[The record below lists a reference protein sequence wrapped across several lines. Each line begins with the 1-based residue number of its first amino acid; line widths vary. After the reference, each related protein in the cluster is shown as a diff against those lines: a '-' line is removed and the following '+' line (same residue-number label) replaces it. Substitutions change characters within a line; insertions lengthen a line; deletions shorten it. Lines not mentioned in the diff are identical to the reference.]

1 MDSANPTFNSDQ
13 KSRLLQ
19 SLRTRNKTL
28 IIIFFSLII
37 VLALIIG
44 VMITSYVHESNFRS
58 VNRSPAIRAFC
69 SPSRSQFSC
78 IDSLSSTINKLRPD
92 SDPSTIFLLSLE
104 TSVERLSGVVSP
116 LSDGTRP
123 EPSDCLNSS
132 ALAAGQLGKALDVFR
147 VKSKRVTV
155 VPTMRRRDLRRW
167 IGAAAEDLARCVGGG
182 VGKARSKDLDRLIEV
197 SELVGYCKEFLA
209 NSDFAIEKFR
219 WYLASD
225 RSSRDRIVEDL
236 LTVSLFGLQYFV
248 LVLLFCLLLRIY

>member
-19 SLRTRNKTL
+19 SLRSRNRIL
-28 IIIFFSLII
+28 IISLII
-37 VLALIIG
+37 VLALIIC
-44 VMITSYVHESNFRS
+44 VMITSYVHQSNFRS

-78 IDSLSSTINKLRPD
+78 IDSLSSTFINKLRPD
-92 SDPSTIFLLSLE
+92 SDPNSIFLLSLE
-104 TSVERLSGVVSP
+104 TSVERLSVVISP
-116 LSDGTRP
+116 PSDGTRP
-123 EPSDCLNSS
+123 ESSDCLNLS
-132 ALAAGQLGKALDVFR
+132 ALALGQLGKALDAFR

-167 IGAAAEDLARCVGGG
+167 IAAAAEDLARCVGGG
-182 VGKARSKDLDRLIEV
+182 AGMARIRSKDLDRLIEV
-197 SELVGYCKEFLA
+197 SELVGYCEEFLA
-209 NSDFAIEKFR
+209 NSDFAIENFR

-236 LTVSLFGLQYFV
+236 LRVSLFL